1 MKAYINGSLSKEHE
15 GCFLPYVIWFATED
29 NIEKIVSEK
38 CICLDVL
45 RNIKGTPPEG
55 KEFSC
60 EWDGMIVSYVDDNG
74 ERIEAELLNIK
85 QLTDIIEKNNMRFIG
100 VYVHT
105 HIDTT
110 IETCTFKLEENPEYT
125 FETNLKN
132 SVEVHAVL

>member
-1 MKAYINGSLSKEHE
+1 MKAYINGTLSKEHE
-15 GCFLPYVIWFATED
+15 GCFLPYVIWFTTED
-29 NIEKIVSEK
+29 NTEKIVSEK

-45 RNIKGTPPEG
+45 RNIKGEPEG

-74 ERIEAELLNIK
+74 EHIQAELLNIK
-85 QLTDIIEKNNMRFIG
+85 QLTDIIEKNNMKFVG

-105 HIDTT
+105 HMDTT
-110 IETCTFKLEENPEYT
+110 VETCTFKLEENPQYT
-125 FETNLKN
+125 FETNLKS